1 MFNIGP
7 LEIIIVAVI
16 ALLVIGPD
24 ELPSAV
30 RKAARFLADLR
41 RFGEEVQH
49 EVMAIIEDA
58 SSEEPEASENRLHV
72 ESNGPAHSKVG
83 TTSENG

>member
-58 SSEEPEASENRLHV
+58 SSEGLEGLESRLHV
-72 ESNGPAHSKVG
+72 ESNGPAHSEVG